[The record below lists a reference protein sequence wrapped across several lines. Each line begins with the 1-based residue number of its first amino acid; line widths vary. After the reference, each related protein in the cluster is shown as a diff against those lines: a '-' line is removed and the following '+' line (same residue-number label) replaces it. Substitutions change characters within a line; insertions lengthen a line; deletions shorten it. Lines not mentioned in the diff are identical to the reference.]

1 MVKLDLKLNSKLVLN
16 HMKIKYYPTPPFTR
30 MKIFCYWYRYIY
42 LWTVYV
48 GTTVGEKWHFHDHG
62 GRSPRIWPHE
72 KFVAIHQL
80 TTTVRSCLYL
90 RRLVPIMHASTIMF
104 HHHLCSFHLAIQ
116 LSRLHNVDTRPI
128 SPKTSTTSTCS

>member
-30 MKIFCYWYRYIY
+30 MKIFCYWYSYI
-42 LWTVYV
+42 LVLGQRLQWVRS
-48 GTTVGEKWHFHDHG
+48 GISTTMEG
-62 GRSPRIWPHE
+62 GRRVSDRTRSL
-72 KFVAIHQL
+72 AIHQL

-104 HHHLCSFHLAIQ
+104 HHHLCSFHLTIQ
-116 LSRLHNVDTRPI
+116 PSRLPNVETRPI
-128 SPKTSTTSTCS
+128 SPKTSTCS